1 MKQQRKVIHVQLKEP
16 YKGKHHH
23 YFGSIAAIY
32 DVLPK
37 EIVGIAK
44 ESLWN
49 VLKDETYIGAK
60 STIRFGVL
68 HTKQSNR
75 GIRKDSNNEQR
86 REKKVFNKP

>member
-1 MKQQRKVIHVQLKEP
+1 MKQQRKVIHVQLKES
-16 YKGKHHH
+16 YKGKSHY

-37 EIVGIAK
+37 DVVGITK

-49 VLKDETYIGAK
+49 VLKDETYTGAK
-60 STIRFGVL
+60 STIRFGIL

-75 GIRKDSNNEQR
+75 GFKKDKEG
-86 REKKVFNKP
+86 

>member
-16 YKGKHHH
+16 YKGKSHY

-37 EIVGIAK
+37 DVVGITK

-49 VLKDETYIGAK
+49 VLKDETYTGAK
-60 STIRFGVL
+60 STIRFGIL

-75 GIRKDSNNEQR
+75 GLKKDKEG
-86 REKKVFNKP
+86 

>member
-1 MKQQRKVIHVQLKEP
+1 MKQQRKVIHVQLNEP
-16 YKGKHHH
+16 YNGKHHY

-37 EIVGIAK
+37 DVVGISK

-49 VLKDETYIGAK
+49 VLKDETYTGTK
-60 STIRFGVL
+60 STIRFGIL

-75 GIRKDSNNEQR
+75 GV
-86 REKKVFNKP
+86 KKEE

>member
-16 YKGKHHH
+16 YKGKNHY

-37 EIVGIAK
+37 DVVGITK

-49 VLKDETYIGAK
+49 VLKDETYTGTK
-60 STIRFGVL
+60 STIRFGIL
-68 HTKQSNR
+68 YTKQSNR
-75 GIRKDSNNEQR
+75 GFKKDKE
-86 REKKVFNKP
+86 V

>member
-16 YKGKHHH
+16 YKGKSHY

-37 EIVGIAK
+37 DVVGITK

-49 VLKDETYIGAK
+49 VLKDETYTGAK
-60 STIRFGVL
+60 STIRF
-68 HTKQSNR
+68 
-75 GIRKDSNNEQR
+75 
-86 REKKVFNKP
+86 